1 VLLVGDAAGT
11 VDPMTGEGIAM
22 ALRGAELAAA
32 AVDRA
37 LRAGDTSRRALGAY
51 DEARARAFRDAWT
64 VSRTLQWIV
73 RRPWLAGPLVR
84 GMLRDPVAAGR
95 LLGVVSQVRPMR
107 DVVSPTLLARVL
119 AGAG

>member
-1 VLLVGDAAGT
+1 
-11 VDPMTGEGIAM
+11 
-22 ALRGAELAAA
+22 
-32 AVDRA
+32 
-37 LRAGDTSRRALGAY
+37 LGAY